1 MFHMLPCSMQCEAG
15 LVLPRIFNSD
25 HLLRNR
31 IDRELAELLKD
42 LTDVLVRRT
51 VVAGAW
57 VAFFQRCQQ

>member
-1 MFHMLPCSMQCEAG
+1 MQCEAG

-51 VVAGAW
+51 IVAGAW
-57 VAFFQRCQQ
+57 VAFFQRCHQ